1 VRREL
6 AIEVS
11 LPETRAALLEDG
23 RVVEVLHERRRREG
37 IVGNVYLG
45 RVHRVLPGMQAAFV
59 SIGLERDAF
68 LYVEDAMPRD
78 AEVAA
83 ENGGEGSHGPART
96 REDVPRIDDLVKEGQ
111 EIVVQAA
118 KDAIGG
124 KGPRVTTAISLPGR
138 TLVHLPGSRGVGIS
152 RRILDEA
159 ERDRLRSLIEALPGG
174 GGWIARTA
182 AQGASAGELEADRV
196 YLVELAARIA
206 RKSEEAGAPT
216 VLHRELDLSLRVLRD
231 MASPELAAVLV
242 DDEEAAARLSE
253 FARAVSPAIVARIEL
268 WRGERPMFSALGVEA
283 EIERALKNR
292 VSLASGGSL
301 VIQQTEALVAIDV
314 NTGRYV
320 GKDALEET
328 VFATN
333 LEAVPEVAR
342 QIRLRDLGGLL
353 VVDFIDMEEEA
364 HRREIFDRF
373 VSELSRDRARTRV
386 LPMSEF
392 GLIEVT
398 RQRSRG
404 NLERTLTRP
413 CPACGGAGRVRNDTT
428 LALDLLRALKAER
441 GLFQPGEEIS
451 VRVPPSLWRLLTDE
465 ESDLLTPLEQ
475 ELNIRVRLQPDE
487 AAGPAEFEI
496 IRSMI

>member
-6 AIEVS
+6 AIEMSPAESRV
-11 LPETRAALLEDG
+11 ALLEDG
-23 RVVEVLHERRRREG
+23 RVVEVLHERRRRQG
-37 IVGNVYLG
+37 IVGNIYLG

-68 LYVEDAMPRD
+68 LYVEDALPRD
-78 AEVAA
+78 AELDVEYGGDAG
-83 ENGGEGSHGPART
+83 NGPTGRSDG
-96 REDVPRIDDLVKEGQ
+96 PRIDDLVKEGQ
-111 EIVVQAA
+111 QIVVQAA
-118 KDAIGG
+118 KDPLAG
-124 KGPRVTTAISLPGR
+124 KGPRVTTALSLPGR
-138 TLVHLPGSRGVGIS
+138 TLVHLPGGRGVGIS
-152 RRILDEA
+152 RRILDEG
-159 ERDRLRSLIEALPGG
+159 ERDRLRLLLEALPGG

-182 AQGASAGELEADRV
+182 AIGATAEELEADRA
-196 YLVELAARIA
+196 YLVDLAARVA
-206 RKSEEAGAPT
+206 RKAEEAGAPT

-231 MASPELAAVLV
+231 HSSPELAAVRV
-242 DDEEAAARLSE
+242 DDAAAAERLSE
-253 FARAVSPAIVARIEL
+253 FARAVAPSLTHKIEL
-268 WRGERPMFSALGVEA
+268 WDREAPMFSTLGVEE
-283 EIERALKNR
+283 EIDRALKNR
-292 VSLASGGSL
+292 VPLASGGSL

-373 VSELSRDRARTRV
+373 VAELAKDRARTRV

-413 CPACGGAGRVRNDTT
+413 CPSCAGAGRIRNDTT
-428 LALDLLRALKAER
+428 LALDLLRTLRAEK
-441 GLFQPGEEIS
+441 GLFLPGEEVS
-451 VRVPPSLWRLLTDE
+451 VRVPPSLWRLLTE
-465 ESDLLTPLEQ
+465 EETDLLTPLEE
-475 ELNIRVRLQPDE
+475 ELGIRVRLQADE
-487 AAGPAEFEI
+487 ALGPEEFEI
-496 IRSMI
+496 ARSMI

>member
-11 LPETRAALLEDG
+11 PPETRAALIEEG
-23 RVVEVLHERRRREG
+23 RVVEIFHERRGAQG
-37 IVGNVYLG
+37 IVGNVFLG

-59 SIGLERDAF
+59 AIGLERDAF
-68 LYVEDAMPRD
+68 LYVEDALPRD
-78 AEVAA
+78 AGTDGEETDAGS
-83 ENGGEGSHGPART
+83 GGRRQDA
-96 REDVPRIDDLVKEGQ
+96 PRIDDLVKEGQ
-111 EIVVQAA
+111 QIVVQAA
-118 KDAIGG
+118 KDAVSG

-138 TLVHLPGSRGVGIS
+138 LLVHLPGGRGVGIS

-159 ERDRLRSLIEALPGG
+159 ERDRLRSLLESLPGG

-182 AQGASAGELEADRV
+182 AVGASPEELETDRA
-196 YLVELAARIA
+196 YLVDLAERLARRA
-206 RKSEEAGAPT
+206 ESAGAPT

-231 MASPELAAVLV
+231 LSCADLATIRV
-242 DDEEAAARLSE
+242 DDEGAAARLAE
-253 FARAVSPAIVARIEL
+253 FARAVAPPLASRIEL
-268 WRGERPMFSALGVEA
+268 WRREEPMFSALGVEA
-283 EIERALKNR
+283 EIGKALKNR
-292 VSLASGGSL
+292 VPLASGGSL

-320 GKDALEET
+320 GNHALEET
-328 VFATN
+328 VYETN
-333 LEAVPEVAR
+333 LEAVGEVAR

-364 HRREIFDRF
+364 HRREVFERF
-373 VSELSRDRARTRV
+373 TAELARDRARTRA

-413 CPACGGAGRVRNDTT
+413 CPCCGGAGRVRNAST
-428 LALDLLRALKAER
+428 LALDLRRALRSER
-441 GLFQPGEEIS
+441 GLFSPGEGVA
-451 VRVPPSLWRLLTDE
+451 VRVPPALWEHLTQEEAALLAEVEEELGIRL
-465 ESDLLTPLEQ
+465 
-475 ELNIRVRLQPDE
+475 RLQPDE
-487 AAGPAEFEI
+487 ALGPAEFQI
-496 IRSMI
+496 DRTSI